1 MELSTYD
8 PGAEVLRFR
17 PLVMATAR
25 RYAGRGAEFDD
36 LVQEGFIALLEL
48 IPRCKDRER
57 LPLFLKNRLPARVR
71 TAARREWRRE
81 WTPIEDIEGTA
92 AEPSFSEERDFAEED
107 LCARLDDEDR
117 ELVILLADG
126 LSQKEAAGRF
136 GITQQAVSARLRA
149 VRKRLEPVYSR

>member
-36 LVQEGFIALLEL
+36 LVQEGFIALLEV

-126 LSQKEAAGRF
+126 LSQKEAAGRC

>member
-48 IPRCKDRER
+48 IPRCRDRGR

-71 TAARREWRRE
+71 TAARREWRLD

-92 AEPSFSEERDFAEED
+92 AEPSYFDEPDFAGED
-107 LCARLDDEDR
+107 LCARLDNEDR
-117 ELVILLADG
+117 ELVILLAEG

-149 VRKRLEPVYSR
+149 VRKRLGPVYNR